1 MNNIVRQEYHLNQ
14 SMREQRNGH
23 EALLVWFTGLSGSGK
38 STLANAVEQK
48 LHAAGI
54 QTYTLDGDNVRHG
67 LNKDLGFKA
76 EDRSENIRRIGE
88 VAHLMM
94 DAGLVVLSAF
104 VSPNRKDRQSI
115 KNIIGAD
122 GFMEVFVDTPLEVCE
137 QRDVKG
143 LYAKARSGEIN
154 DFTGIS
160 APYEAPERPD
170 FRIDTSVT
178 GLDESAR
185 LLTELILGRIKPG
198 EKN

>member
-23 EALLVWFTGLSGSGK
+23 KALLVWFTGLSGSGK

-76 EDRSENIRRIGE
+76 QDRSENIRRIGE

-104 VSPNRKDRQSI
+104 VSPYRKDRQGI

-143 LYAKARSGEIN
+143 LYAKARLGEIN

>member
-1 MNNIVRQEYHLNQ
+1 MNNIVRQEYHLSQ

-23 EALLVWFTGLSGSGK
+23 KALLVWFTGLSGSGK

-76 EDRSENIRRIGE
+76 EDRTENIRRIAE
-88 VAHLMM
+88 VAHLML

-104 VSPNRKDRQSI
+104 VSPYRLDRQGI
-115 KNIIGAD
+115 KEIVGTE

-143 LYAKARSGEIN
+143 LYAKARAGEIN
-154 DFTGIS
+154 NFTGIS
-160 APYEAPERPD
+160 APYETPERPD

-185 LLTELILGRIKPG
+185 LLTDLIVARIKSQ
-198 EKN
+198 E

>member
-1 MNNIVRQEYHLNQ
+1 MNNIVRQEYNLNQ

-23 EALLVWFTGLSGSGK
+23 KALLVWFTGLSGSGK

-48 LHAAGI
+48 LHKAGVK
-54 QTYTLDGDNVRHG
+54 TYTLDGDNVRHG

-76 EDRSENIRRIGE
+76 EDRSENIRRIAE
-88 VAHLMM
+88 VAHLML
-94 DAGLVVLSAF
+94 DAGLVVLCAF
-104 VSPNRKDRQSI
+104 VSPYRHDRQGI
-115 KNIIGAD
+115 KEIVGAA
-122 GFMEVFVDTPLEVCE
+122 GFMEIFVDTPLEVCE

-143 LYAKARSGEIN
+143 LYAKARAGEIK

-170 FRIDTSVT
+170 FRIDTSVI

-185 LLTELILGRIKPG
+185 LLTELIKGRINK
-198 EKN
+198 EAI

>member
-1 MNNIVRQEYHLNQ
+1 MNNIVRQEYHLSQ

-23 EALLVWFTGLSGSGK
+23 KALLVWFTGLSGSGK
-38 STLANAVEQK
+38 STLANAVEQR

-76 EDRSENIRRIGE
+76 EDRTENIRRIAE
-88 VAHLMM
+88 VAHLML

-104 VSPNRKDRQSI
+104 VSPYRQDRQGI
-115 KNIIGAD
+115 KEIVGAD

-143 LYAKARSGEIN
+143 LYAKARAGEIIN
-154 DFTGIS
+154 FTGIS

-178 GLDESAR
+178 GLDESAG
-185 LLTELILGRIKPG
+185 LLTELIVVRIKRG
-198 EKN
+198 D

>member
-1 MNNIVRQEYHLNQ
+1 MNNIVRQEYHLSQ

-23 EALLVWFTGLSGSGK
+23 KALLVWFTGLSGSGK

-76 EDRSENIRRIGE
+76 EDRSENIRRIAE
-88 VAHLMM
+88 VAHLML

-104 VSPNRKDRQSI
+104 VSPYRQDRQGI
-115 KNIIGAD
+115 KAIVGAE

-143 LYAKARSGEIN
+143 LYAKARAGEIN
-154 DFTGIS
+154 NFTGIS
-160 APYEAPERPD
+160 APYEAPEHPD
-170 FRIDTSVT
+170 FRIDTSMT
-178 GLDESAR
+178 GLDESAG
-185 LLTELILGRIKPG
+185 LLTDLIVTRIKREG
-198 EKN
+198 

>member
-1 MNNIVRQEYHLNQ
+1 MNNIVRQEYYLNQ

-23 EALLVWFTGLSGSGK
+23 KALLVWFTGLSGSGK

-48 LHAAGI
+48 LHEAGI

-67 LNKDLGFKA
+67 LNKDLCFKA
-76 EDRSENIRRIGE
+76 EDRSENIRRIAE
-88 VAHLMM
+88 VGHLML

-104 VSPNRKDRQSI
+104 VSPYRQDRQGI
-115 KNIIGAD
+115 KDIVGVN
-122 GFMEVFVDTPLEVCE
+122 GFIEVFVDTPLEVCE

-143 LYAKARSGEIN
+143 LYAKARAGEIN

-178 GLDESAR
+178 GLDESVG
-185 LLTELILGRIKPG
+185 LLTELILKRIQPSV
-198 EKN
+198 NN

>member
-1 MNNIVRQEYHLNQ
+1 MNNIVRQEYHLSQ

-23 EALLVWFTGLSGSGK
+23 KALLVWFTGLSGSGK

-54 QTYTLDGDNVRHG
+54 HTYTLDGDNVRHG

-76 EDRSENIRRIGE
+76 EDRTENIRRIAE
-88 VAHLMM
+88 VAHLML

-104 VSPNRKDRQSI
+104 VSPYRQDRQGI
-115 KNIIGAD
+115 KEIVGAE
-122 GFMEVFVDTPLEVCE
+122 GFLEVFVDTPLEVCE

-143 LYAKARSGEIN
+143 LYAKARAGEIN
-154 DFTGIS
+154 NFTGIS

-178 GLDESAR
+178 GLDESAG
-185 LLTELILGRIKPG
+185 LLTDLIVARIKSQ
-198 EKN
+198 E